1 MAGFYFFQRGSG
13 DVGAGLALENPAHF
27 TEEELLHLVPV
38 EWDEHVGHRVLFGIA
53 EECEGLQDMNS
64 AVVSLRVLAVE
75 EVQNLSKAEALSG
88 HVEVY
93 EIALRA
99 ATRNCTHF
107 HARNIA
113 QIGDGNFEE
122 SDLGKEYRIGVSEEA
137 YLCFSN
143 CGVERVRS
151 LCNQR
156 EFRQRMNALE
166 ESLLIELDSSK
177 KIQI

>member
-1 MAGFYFFQRGSG
+1 M
-13 DVGAGLALENPAHF
+13 NP
-27 TEEELLHLVPV
+27 
-38 EWDEHVGHRVLFGIA
+38 
-53 EECEGLQDMNS
+53 

-113 QIGDGNFEE
+113 QIGDSNFKE

-137 YLCFSN
+137 HLGFSN

-156 EFRQRMNALE
+156 EFRQCMNALE
-166 ESLLIELDSSK
+166 ESLLIELDGSK
-177 KIQI
+177 KIQIQGKPVAELEGEPRSAGKVEAVNDMRIPKGSESYFS